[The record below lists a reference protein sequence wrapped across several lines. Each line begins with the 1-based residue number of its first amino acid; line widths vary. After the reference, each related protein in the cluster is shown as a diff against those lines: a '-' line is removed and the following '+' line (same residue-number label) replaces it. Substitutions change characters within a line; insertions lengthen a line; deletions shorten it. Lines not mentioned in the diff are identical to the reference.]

1 MALDMLVV
9 STVKPAPAPLVH
21 TTDAAA
27 DVASDV
33 LVPPMSQVRSQEKV
47 QGTVAHVLLALLAN
61 MVSPAVTLLVM
72 LPEMCAWLYTG
83 SICGGGGGAARD
95 GIRMVVHVPG
105 GCRQRARPGV
115 PRARMH
121 MCSAREEPT
130 YVLQASAHREGR
142 LGST

>member
-1 MALDMLVV
+1 MHAMALDMLVV

-83 SICGGGGGAARD
+83 SICGGGGGAARAAIAFLCLCLAAPPACLPLIAAR
-95 GIRMVVHVPG
+95 IR
-105 GCRQRARPGV
+105 
-115 PRARMH
+115 
-121 MCSAREEPT
+121 
-130 YVLQASAHREGR
+130 AHA
-142 LGST
+142 LGW